1 MPRLYKL
8 ALLVSIYFL
17 LNVLG
22 YTFRQQE
29 NMIGTHIFADFSVIV
44 AFYGAYQWWRMDR
57 QLLER

>member
-8 ALLVSIYFL
+8 ALLVAIYLL

-29 NMIGTHIFADFSVIV
+29 NMIGTHIFADGSIIV
-44 AFYGAYQWWRMDR
+44 ALYGAYQWWRMDR